1 MSDVYSGK
9 WRRLWLLWFFF
20 FFLPLPSQVSAVIP
34 TAHLCTYVLE
44 TKRVRDKLCRKVL
57 DKAWDAHVAVFSWS
71 WSSLCQGWPLAL
83 GLQLYME
90 PRGRFKPLWPE
101 FLTRESQFKYT
112 SKCQIHQ
119 SHCTVAQSL
128 LRASFG
134 SFTEGGSFS
143 F

>member
-1 MSDVYSGK
+1 MAVVV
-9 WRRLWLLWFFF
+9 FFP
-20 FFLPLPSQVSAVIP
+20 PLPSQVSAVIP

-44 TKRVRDKLCRKVL
+44 TKRVRGKLCRKVL

-112 SKCQIHQ
+112 SIAPWPKVFSEHLLIHSQKAVHSVFKNVSLRIWSLNVLQ
-119 SHCTVAQSL
+119 SCFA
-128 LRASFG
+128 
-134 SFTEGGSFS
+134 
-143 F
+143 